1 MGNTASKYGIKNED
15 QLDYI
20 NLIITLK
27 AKLRTGELTSV
38 EKMETYNNLCN
49 IYAMVN
55 FELIKDLLEADS
67 ES

>member
-1 MGNTASKYGIKNED
+1 MGNTASKYGIKNKD

-27 AKLRTGELTSV
+27 AKLRNKELTSV

-49 IYAMVN
+49 IYPLLN
-55 FELIKDLLEADS
+55 FDLIKDLLENDK
-67 ES
+67 